1 MLLAVMLVIALGL
14 GGLPLFAVLAAIG
27 LIGLHHGGSP
37 LSGGVADVYRLAGP
51 EAVSLSTIPLF
62 TFAGYL
68 MAKAKTAQRLI
79 RMAEALLGWLPGGL
93 AVMTVVI
100 CAFFTTFTGASGVTI
115 VAVGGLLLPA
125 LVKSGYGQRHS
136 LEVVTGSG
144 SVGLLFP
151 PSLPL
156 IVYGIVFGLPA
167 GHASQGSGAPIE
179 FSIERFLFA
188 GIVPGLVLLSFLSV
202 YCIIEG
208 WRAKVPRYP
217 LDLKK

>member
-1 MLLAVMLVIALGL
+1 M
-14 GGLPLFAVLAAIG
+14 GLPLFCVLGAIG
-27 LIGLHHGGSP
+27 LAGLHHGDTP
-37 LSGGVADVYRLAGP
+37 LSGGLADVSRLAGA

-93 AVMTVVI
+93 GVMTVLT

-125 LVKSGYGQRHS
+125 LERAGYGRRLS

-156 IVYGIVFGLPA
+156 IVYGIVFGLTY
-167 GHASQGSGAPIE
+167 GSYSGAGQSLPE
-179 FSIERFLFA
+179 FSLDRFIFA
-188 GIVPGLVLLSFLSV
+188 GIVPGLLLVGLLV
-202 YCIIEG
+202 GYCIVMG
-208 WRAKVPRYP
+208 WRAKVPRQP
-217 LDLKK
+217 VDLRKFKAA